1 MELKSFALI
10 NENPE
15 FQLPTDDW
23 EYIWIRDCRSLNSL
37 NFDDQPYLEFQ
48 LNSFEKRP
56 FKDLNKISGLDFK
69 KNVDACLMIASHNQ
83 GQLSFK
89 IINSSP
95 ERKFHVQV
103 NIYIEKVFAALE
115 VHRWIQQS
123 VSSDYSQSSGESLGI
138 YNSWEAALS
147 QIPIEFKLTLEL
159 PKKTNLEY
167 YSIQPLAKDS
177 ILRYVY
183 FCKKD
188 S

>member
-69 KNVDACLMIASHNQ
+69 KNVDACLMIASNNQ
-83 GQLSFK
+83 GKLSFK
-89 IINSSP
+89 LINSSTDQ
-95 ERKFHVQV
+95 KYHVQV
-103 NIYIEKVFAALE
+103 IFYIEKVLLALE
-115 VHRWIQQS
+115 VLWWLQQN
-123 VSSDYSQSSGESLGI
+123 VSSDY
-138 YNSWEAALS
+138 Y
-147 QIPIEFKLTLEL
+147 KL
-159 PKKTNLEY
+159 
-167 YSIQPLAKDS
+167 
-177 ILRYVY
+177 
-183 FCKKD
+183 
-188 S
+188 